1 MVIKKW
7 ISSLLSLFFPRYC
20 TVCKSVLLQQEDVL
34 CLDCAVSLPRTQFHL
49 QPDNAMEQLFWGKV
63 EIRRATSFFYYR
75 KGSRYKQLLYQLKYK
90 GRKEIGESIAATMT
104 SEIINTS
111 HFFDSID
118 VIIPVPLHP
127 DKLKLRGYNQSEWIA
142 KGVSRIASL
151 PINTKSLIRNKY
163 TETQTQKSVWD
174 RQENIKD
181 VFQLVSSSELC
192 GKHVLLIDDV
202 VTTGATLTACATV
215 LSAVPKVSISF
226 LTLAMVEY

>member
-20 TVCKSVLLQQEDVL
+20 TVCKAVLLQQEDVL

-181 VFQLVSSSELC
+181 VFQLVSSSKLR

>member
-20 TVCKSVLLQQEDVL
+20 TVCKAVLLQQEDVL
-34 CLDCAVSLPRTQFHL
+34 CLDCAVNLPRTQFHL

-181 VFQLVSSSELC
+181 VFQLVSSSKLR